1 MSDYPKT
8 FIVQND
14 TVTVSEEL
22 HQTLNLLAD
31 RNYQL
36 MGYVSQPNQDYS
48 KANHPQ
54 ELMCYQMALEAA
66 YIQQQTGGLD
76 E

>member
-1 MSDYPKT
+1 MSDYPKR

-48 KANHPQ
+48 KSNHPQ
-54 ELMCYQMALEAA
+54 ELMCYQNGVRGCLHPTANGWA
-66 YIQQQTGGLD
+66 G
-76 E
+76 